1 MKRFA
6 TFESLR
12 NGIEVASV
20 TKHFE
25 RFTFAILGIKATYAG
40 MAIGPILTEM
50 LGNLVWILLTA
61 LGLGSLALALPLNP
75 NRLAKA

>member
-1 MKRFA
+1 
-6 TFESLR
+6 
-12 NGIEVASV
+12 
-20 TKHFE
+20 
-25 RFTFAILGIKATYAG
+25 

-61 LGLGSLALALPLNP
+61 LGLGSLALVLPLNP